1 MKDYSVNWDPSGVY
15 PEITRE
21 YLGILPEFF
30 IHATQEGDTLE
41 QVTQA
46 MDKYTNM
53 PVSQWSRYRINISR
67 MSAWSKTNK

>member
-21 YLGILPEFF
+21 YLGILPQFF

-46 MDKYTNM
+46 MDSIY
-53 PVSQWSRYRINISR
+53 QYGGFQ
-67 MSAWSKTNK
+67 